1 MTRKPVA
8 LIFTATQG
16 HFSLGKAVSQI
27 ISPYYKTHLI
37 KPSIPNLIPNSYKFI
52 YQYFPG
58 TFKIPF
64 ELGKISNIADLAKKY
79 FLQKHLSFISTQLL
93 RHRPQLIINSF
104 PVAFLPALEE
114 LIPNLK
120 NCQFLN
126 LVPNPRTFHPLE
138 FSLHYPN
145 LVYDQQSVKDAQKIN
160 IPNHLLHPIGW
171 PVRQEFFSSSSTKNK
186 QSNPLHFLICGG
198 SEGTTTMTKILPSLL
213 SSSQPLKLTFICGHN
228 QLLFDFLQLT
238 QKQVQKLKPQLEI
251 TIKKF
256 TSTLH
261 QDLHQADLVIGK
273 AGPNL
278 LFETTA
284 AGKPF
289 LAVTHIAGQ
298 ETGNLQIIK
307 KQKLG
312 FIAENPLKAHQLI
325 KKILHQPQ
333 ILNKFTSSIKKQQQI
348 LKATPKHLLA
358 HVFQGVDPK
367 PSL

>member
-1 MTRKPVA
+1 MTRKPIA

-16 HFSLGKAVSQI
+16 HFSLGEAVSQI
-27 ISPYYKTHLI
+27 ISPHYRTHLI

-64 ELGKISNIADLAKKY
+64 ELGKISNIADLTKKY
-79 FLQKHLSFISTQLL
+79 FLQKHLSFISGQLL
-93 RHRPQLIINSF
+93 RHRPQLIINNF

-120 NCQFLN
+120 NCQFIN

-138 FSLHYPN
+138 FSFHYPN
-145 LVYDQQSVKDAQKIN
+145 FVYDQQTVKDAQKFGLSR
-160 IPNHLLHPIGW
+160 HLLYPIGW
-171 PVRQEFFSSSSTKNK
+171 PVRQEFFSHPSSI
-186 QSNPLHFLICGG
+186 QDRPDPLHFLICGG
-198 SEGTTTMTKILPSLL
+198 SEGTTTITKILPSLL

-238 QKQVQKLKPQLEI
+238 QKQVKKLKPQLKI

-261 QDLHQADLVIGK
+261 LDIHQADLVIGK

-278 LFETTA
+278 LFETTSIY
-284 AGKPF
+284 
-289 LAVTHIAGQ
+289 LAPMIFFCP
-298 ETGNLQIIK
+298 IR
-307 KQKLG
+307 
-312 FIAENPLKAHQLI
+312 
-325 KKILHQPQ
+325 
-333 ILNKFTSSIKKQQQI
+333 S
-348 LKATPKHLLA
+348 
-358 HVFQGVDPK
+358 
-367 PSL
+367 